1 MLSRLFL
8 NGLSRQAKWWLS
20 ILQGQS
26 EDQSRLPLFWPL
38 SLLKMPQNKN
48 KWQFKSS
55 KVQFY
60 LWCSWQLFCWEV
72 WCHGLSKHSLA
83 HQIMTIK
90 IQLKFLSYKSRNSYK
105 SSSKKLKSQKDFSRL
120 SMNFTL
126 SAGSSTTTKTV
137 NRW

>member
-8 NGLSRQAKWWLS
+8 NGLSKQAKWWLS
-20 ILQGQS
+20 TRQGQL
-26 EDQSRLPLFWPL
+26 EDQSRLPLFWQLNPH
-38 SLLKMPQNKN
+38 KMLQNKN

-55 KVQFY
+55 KVPFY

-72 WCHGLSKHSLA
+72 WCHGLSKHSSA
-83 HQIMTIK
+83 HRIMTIK
-90 IQLKFLSYKSRNSYK
+90 IQLKSLSYKNRNSYK
-105 SSSKKLKSQKDFSRL
+105 SSSKKPKSQKDFSRL

-126 SAGSSTTTKTV
+126 SVGLFTTIKTV